1 VKKEEKIIW
10 TFIKMVTDC
19 LVKVAMIYHCEKCD
33 FECSVKRDW
42 TRHLSTNKHNEDK
55 NNNEKKAVL
64 YQCKKCSFECSR
76 KFNFDKHLLTRKHKN
91 TPSTPSGVEKN
102 SINVKKFECVCGKEY
117 KHKQNLYVHKNK
129 CTALKEQPE
138 ITTNMFMELLK
149 QNSEF
154 QKIIVEQ
161 NQEFQ
166 KILLE
171 QNNKM
176 IELAS
181 HPQTIN
187 SNNNTINNNKFN
199 LNVFLNETCKDA
211 LNINEFVNSLQI
223 SLTDTERVGTE
234 GFVEGISRIFLNG
247 LKQLDIY
254 KRPIHCSDLKR
265 EIMHVKDN
273 NIWMKEEEDTP
284 KIVNAVKLIAC
295 KNIKSIPEWKKAYPE
310 CRDSDSKKSDQY
322 LQILK
327 ESLGACDKEKD
338 QESYLKVAKKIAK
351 GTLIPKGI
359 CP

>member
-1 VKKEEKIIW
+1 
-10 TFIKMVTDC
+10 MVTNS
-19 LVKVAMIYHCEKCD
+19 LEKVVLNYTCEKCD
-33 FECSVKRDW
+33 FECSKKSDW
-42 TRHLSTNKHNEDK
+42 MRHLSTAKHLKVAE
-55 NNNEKKAVL
+55 VL
-64 YQCKKCSFECSR
+64 TVYACNLCNYKSVRKCDY
-76 KFNFDKHLLTRKHKN
+76 DKHLLTRKHKKVQN
-91 TPSTPSGVEKN
+91 TNNVTEKTLSN
-102 SINVKKFECVCGKEY
+102 LEAVKTFECVCGKEY
-117 KHKQNLYVHKNK
+117 NHKQNLYVHKKK
-129 CTALKEQPE
+129 CTALKEEPG
-138 ITTNMFMELLK
+138 ITTQMFMELLK
-149 QNSEF
+149 QN
-154 QKIIVEQ
+154 
-161 NQEFQ
+161 QEFQ
-166 KILLE
+166 KMLLE
-171 QNNKM
+171 QNNKIM
-176 IELAS
+176 ELS
-181 HPQTIN
+181 NHPQNIN

-223 SLTDTERVGTE
+223 SLTDMERVGAD